1 MKVGREYYV
10 EDSYQCPEC
19 GGIFPRTPMD
29 EGFEDDELM
38 CDNCLAWII
47 LGVFPESGEFIEK
60 V

>member
-1 MKVGREYYV
+1 M